1 MLITPL
7 PRWEARTPKVL
18 LPTST
23 LHTEGPSAGF
33 PGRRAHSQSAQAV
46 QGRVPT
52 GAIPS
57 TGAPS
62 MAGASSGPGPSV
74 GGSSSGRV
82 GVHKANSV
90 ILVAL
95 HFGMTVTNV
104 SSSSSS
110 SPLSYFKFR
119 NVNLPTRV

>member
-1 MLITPL
+1 MVITPF
-7 PRWEARTPKVL
+7 PRWEARTPKV
-18 LPTST
+18 PPNST
-23 LHTEGPSAGF
+23 LHTEGPSVASQGAG
-33 PGRRAHSQSAQAV
+33 PTASAQAV
-46 QGRVPT
+46 QGWVPT

-57 TGAPS
+57 TAAPS
-62 MAGASSGPGPSV
+62 TAGASSEPGPSV

-95 HFGMTVTNV
+95 HFGVTVANV

-110 SPLSYFKFR
+110 SPLSYFKF
-119 NVNLPTRV
+119 

>member
-7 PRWEARTPKVL
+7 PHWEARTPKVL
-18 LPTST
+18 PNST
-23 LHTEGPSAGF
+23 LHTEGPSVGF
-33 PGRRAHSQSAQAV
+33 PGSRAHGQSAQAV
-46 QGRVPT
+46 QGWVPT

-57 TGAPS
+57 KAAPS
-62 MAGASSGPGPSV
+62 TVGASSEPGPSV

-82 GVHKANSV
+82 GVHKANPV

-110 SPLSYFKFR
+110 SPLS
-119 NVNLPTRV
+119 